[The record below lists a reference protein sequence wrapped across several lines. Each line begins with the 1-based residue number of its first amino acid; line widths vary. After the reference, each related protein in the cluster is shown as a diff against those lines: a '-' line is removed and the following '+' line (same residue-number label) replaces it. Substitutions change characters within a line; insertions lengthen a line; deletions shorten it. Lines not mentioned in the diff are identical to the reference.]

1 MAHPTLVT
9 PNLTPEMVEA
19 GANLLRALDG
29 NDIPTEGA
37 FWMLDTEERGWTLAF
52 VSSAVDKIGRSAF
65 YKRVA
70 DLLAKQSG
78 PNVSISY
85 IFAASPTDPFVQLLR
100 SVIHTGPGISGI
112 RFTGN
117 VVNGQLIPDVYV
129 YRLT

>member
-1 MAHPTLVT
+1 
-9 PNLTPEMVEA
+9 MVEA
-19 GANLLRALDG
+19 GASLLRALD
-29 NDIPTEGA
+29 DSDMPTEGA
-37 FWMLDTEERGWTLAF
+37 FWLLDTSERGWTLAF

-70 DLLAKQSG
+70 DLLAKQSDG